1 MSQTAHVETSTAG
14 GPPSPHN
21 QVVLIL
27 AVTVDAF
34 AAIVVLR
41 LAGQAIAAG
50 VIGTMRAA
58 DLRRAGAQQA
68 LTQPAGG
75 M

>member
-1 MSQTAHVETSTAG
+1 LSQTAHVETSTAG

-27 AVTVDAF
+27 AVTVD
-34 AAIVVLR
+34 AIVVLR